1 MTGLALVSLCF
12 VSPAFAA
19 SVTAAGLLE
28 TAAAAV
34 GLHCQLAGRQRESI
48 DKKSI
53 AGLHRAAPRMR
64 YLGLGPRLAPK
75 KLVHNPYVKVHAKMT
90 KQSENFVKFRFL
102 TRRLPTSPWAKMLAV
117 SVRCI
122 RPDIRASFSQKV
134 VHCRS
139 DHRQVPNTPVYHST
153 TLPSVQFELERREL
167 ERKKGVKF

>member
-28 TAAAAV
+28 TAAAAAV

-75 KLVHNPYVKVHAKMT
+75 KLVHNPYVKVHAKIA
-90 KQSENFVKFRFL
+90 S
-102 TRRLPTSPWAKMLAV
+102 
-117 SVRCI
+117 
-122 RPDIRASFSQKV
+122 RP
-134 VHCRS
+134 
-139 DHRQVPNTPVYHST
+139 
-153 TLPSVQFELERREL
+153 
-167 ERKKGVKF
+167 

>member
-53 AGLHRAAPRMR
+53 AGLHAAPRMR
-64 YLGLGPRLAPK
+64 YLGLGPRLAPE
-75 KLVHNPYVKVHAKMT
+75 KLVHNPYVKVHAKIASRPW
-90 KQSENFVKFRFL
+90 QSKVK
-102 TRRLPTSPWAKMLAV
+102 
-117 SVRCI
+117 
-122 RPDIRASFSQKV
+122 
-134 VHCRS
+134 
-139 DHRQVPNTPVYHST
+139 
-153 TLPSVQFELERREL
+153 TLLSL
-167 ERKKGVKF
+167 GS